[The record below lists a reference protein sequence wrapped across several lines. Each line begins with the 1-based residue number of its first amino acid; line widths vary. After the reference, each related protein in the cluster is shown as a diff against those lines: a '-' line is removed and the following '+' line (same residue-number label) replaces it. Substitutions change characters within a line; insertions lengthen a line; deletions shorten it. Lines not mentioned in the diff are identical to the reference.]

1 MYRAAH
7 RLDQMTPA
15 DYQAIEPML
24 RAVETMNRLY
34 PQMIIVADLRT
45 QGFLYVS
52 HSPFV
57 MEGFDVEEVRAR
69 GLDFFRDK
77 VVEEDMEVARVISRM
92 ASRPIDSAHEWV
104 LSFHYRLQ
112 AKNRQLLMNQRLS
125 VLVYDAEGRPWLVL
139 GVLTRPAR
147 QVTEYIVGGD
157 YCSTRRYR
165 FVSEREGWAELKEL
179 RLSAPERMMLQL
191 SARGF
196 TVEEISEAMCRSRH
210 TVQYYRRRVYEKFG
224 VDEIGAALAAATC
237 YCLI

>member
-45 QGFLYVS
+45 RGFLYVS
-52 HSPFV
+52 HSPFL
-57 MEGFDVEEVRAR
+57 MEEVRAR

-77 VVEEDMEVARVISRM
+77 VVEEDMDVARVIGRL
-92 ASRPIDSAHEWV
+92 ASRPIDSSHEWV

-112 AKNRQLLMNQRLS
+112 AKNRQFLVNQRLS

-139 GVLTRPAR
+139 CVLTRPAR